1 MYCST
6 KKEDYDLKKVFQ
18 IEKWIFLVDAACSFM
33 SGI

>member
-6 KKEDYDLKKVFQ
+6 KKEDYDPKKVFQ
-18 IEKWIFLVDAACSFM
+18 MEKWIFLVDAACSFM